1 MIMFPMNPMF
11 QVMQQVMQ
19 IKRNPNQL
27 ANILRQRGMIN
38 ENQFAEVSKMGGNY
52 EQIGQYLMQNGRLPS
67 NIQPYEQQVNQMQ
80 NAMNQQFRG

>member
-1 MIMFPMNPMF
+1 MFPMNPMF